1 MMNPCM
7 VKPGRSQLP
16 DEQIAENVR
25 AMYAKVLDICAR
37 KAIECGEDWRKELN
51 PSGCAS
57 NAQLWILGNCLGH
70 DSTFET
76 DDDLKKRI
84 ERMRREDGNND

>member
-7 VKPGRSQLP
+7 VKLARPQLP

-37 KAIECGEDWRKELN
+37 KAIECGEDWRKDSN
-51 PSGCAS
+51 PSGCLS
-57 NAQLWILGNCLGH
+57 NAQLWVLGNCLGH

-76 DDDLKKRI
+76 DHELNKRI